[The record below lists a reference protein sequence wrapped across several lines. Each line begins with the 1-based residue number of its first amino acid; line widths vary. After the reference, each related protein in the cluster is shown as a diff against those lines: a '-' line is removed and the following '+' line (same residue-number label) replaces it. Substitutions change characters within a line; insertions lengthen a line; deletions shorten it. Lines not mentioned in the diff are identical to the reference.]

1 MGEVFEFTVNG
12 QVQRTEEDKPL
23 LRYLRDDLK
32 LYSVKDGC
40 SEGACGTC
48 TIVVDGKAIKSCVLT
63 TKRAVGRNILTVEG
77 LSDEWKDA
85 FVYAF
90 GAVGAV
96 QCGFCIPGMVMA
108 GTALLQN
115 NLNPTE
121 EDVKYALR
129 GNICRCTGYKKIIEG
144 ILLVAKIL
152 RGEASV
158 DEDLEKG
165 DVYGVGQRAFRVDVR
180 KKVLGFGKYPDDI
193 VMDGM
198 AYVSAV
204 RSKYPRARVLKID
217 ASKGRSPAGCSGCSD
232 CSGCSEQQGRTYSAG
247 LGCYDRG
254 R

>member
-108 GTALLQN
+108 GTGIVAEQFKSDGRRC
-115 NLNPTE
+115 E
-121 EDVKYALR
+121 IRAARKYLPLYR
-129 GNICRCTGYKKIIEG
+129 IQENY
-144 ILLVAKIL
+144 
-152 RGEASV
+152 
-158 DEDLEKG
+158 
-165 DVYGVGQRAFRVDVR
+165 
-180 KKVLGFGKYPDDI
+180 
-193 VMDGM
+193 
-198 AYVSAV
+198 
-204 RSKYPRARVLKID
+204 
-217 ASKGRSPAGCSGCSD
+217 
-232 CSGCSEQQGRTYSAG
+232 
-247 LGCYDRG
+247 
-254 R
+254 

>member
-144 ILLVAKIL
+144 ILLTAKIL

-158 DEDLEKG
+158 DENLEKG
-165 DVYGVGQRAFRVDVR
+165 DLYGVGQRAFRVDVR

-193 VMDGM
+193 ELDGM

-217 ASKGRSPAGCSGCSD
+217 ASFGCSD
-232 CSGCSEQQGRTYSAG
+232 CSRCTEQQSRTHSAG
-247 LGCYDRG
+247 LGCDDRRG
-254 R
+254 RYHPLCR

>member
-1 MGEVFEFTVNG
+1 
-12 QVQRTEEDKPL
+12 
-23 LRYLRDDLK
+23 
-32 LYSVKDGC
+32 
-40 SEGACGTC
+40 
-48 TIVVDGKAIKSCVLT
+48 
-63 TKRAVGRNILTVEG
+63 
-77 LSDEWKDA
+77 
-85 FVYAF
+85 
-90 GAVGAV
+90 
-96 QCGFCIPGMVMA
+96 MVMA

-247 LGCYDRG
+247 LGYYDRG

>member
-32 LYSVKDGC
+32 LYSVKNGC

-108 GTALLQN
+108 GTGIIAEQFKSDGRRC
-115 NLNPTE
+115 E
-121 EDVKYALR
+121 IRAARKYLPLYR
-129 GNICRCTGYKKIIEG
+129 IQENY
-144 ILLVAKIL
+144 
-152 RGEASV
+152 
-158 DEDLEKG
+158 
-165 DVYGVGQRAFRVDVR
+165 
-180 KKVLGFGKYPDDI
+180 
-193 VMDGM
+193 
-198 AYVSAV
+198 
-204 RSKYPRARVLKID
+204 
-217 ASKGRSPAGCSGCSD
+217 
-232 CSGCSEQQGRTYSAG
+232 
-247 LGCYDRG
+247 
-254 R
+254 